1 LSSSEEE
8 LLFVRPSSGLTK
20 AITMRTGWAVAL
32 SAILLPY
39 LWTMVP
45 IMPNIF
51 PGIHLGIAFLIG
63 GIFSVTEA
71 AASALLLIAMPRS
84 GGMYVTVGRTLGPVF
99 GVMELWRSSLN
110 TAMLL
115 GLSSFL
121 MVQSIGQ
128 AFTTIGVMTVNAG
141 LVSIGAIMATVP
153 VAAGAAVLVMVLLG
167 LLHYFGPGLD
177 AKIMTVFQ
185 FVVIACMISCVV
197 LFATTPTTLVQ
208 SRWDSVWGAGSYANI
223 QTAASGAGYVPPAFD
238 LSQTFLGLAWA
249 SMMAPYCLIVY
260 AGEVSE
266 PPKTTL
272 WGTMIAGIAFPLLW
286 GSVAFTMQS
295 TYGVFLGQFNA
306 AEWSGYPVPFS
317 SNVALFAASLT
328 NNPALAGFIIL
339 APAFAVIGSIPGLG
353 YGWISR
359 TMYAASM
366 DRFMPEQFSRTN
378 KYGAPHY
385 SIAFAMIIS
394 IAGILL
400 SATGSW
406 LVVGVSYIATWFMV
420 RWWWNLAEVMLPFSK
435 KEIYNASSVRPALLG
450 IPIISIVGLITG
462 AYMMYLLWAWAAT
475 LDPLSMV
482 LNASVYVIGLFWF
495 IGYSVYHQRK
505 GIDSNKIFAEL
516 PPE

>member
-1 LSSSEEE
+1 LSGSEEE

-51 PGIHLGIAFLIG
+51 PGIHLGLAFAIG

-128 AFTTIGVMTVNAG
+128 AFTTIGTMIVNPG
-141 LVSIGAIMATVP
+141 LVAAGALMATVP
-153 VAAGAAVLVMVLLG
+153 VAAGSAVVVMVLLG

-185 FVVIACMISCVV
+185 FIVIACMIGCLG

-208 SRWDSVWGAGSYANI
+208 ARWDSVWGAGSYSGI
-223 QTAASGAGYVPPAFD
+223 QTYATGAGYTPPPFD

-272 WGTMIAGIAFPLLW
+272 WSTMIAGIAFPLLW
-286 GSVAFTMQS
+286 GSVAFTMQN
-295 TYGVFLGQFNA
+295 TYGAFLGQFNV
-306 AEWSGYPVPFS
+306 AEWGGYSVPFS

-328 NNPALAGFIIL
+328 NNPALAGFVIL

-366 DRFMPEQFSRTN
+366 DRFMPEIFSRTS
-378 KYGAPHY
+378 KYGSPTY
-385 SIAFAMIIS
+385 SIVFAMIVS
-394 IAGILL
+394 LAGIFL

-420 RWWWNLAEVMLPFSK
+420 RWWWNIAEIMLPFTK
-435 KEIYNASSVRPALLG
+435 KDIYEASSVRPMLLG
-450 IPIISIVGLITG
+450 IPIIAIVGLITG

-482 LNASVYVIGLFWF
+482 LNASVYVIGLGWF
-495 IGYSVYHQRK
+495 IGYSMYHQRK
-505 GIDSNKIFAEL
+505 GIDITKIFAEL